1 MSSVV
6 YLNGQYLPIEDA
18 KISVLDRGFT
28 FGDGV
33 YEVIPVYK
41 GHIFRLRE
49 HLERLNN
56 SLDEVYIDRPYALE
70 QWQEILRVLVEKN
83 SVKNTGKNPGSD
95 MSLYMQVTRGI
106 SERDLAIDIA
116 TEQTVFA
123 MCRPL
128 PENHRSAG
136 ISAIVEEDIRWKY
149 CHIKAITLLPSV
161 VLRHKARDAGA
172 TEAILVKDGYIT
184 EGAASNVFIVKN
196 SIVKTP
202 PKDGSLLPG
211 ITRDLVVELL
221 TEAGI
226 PCEELA
232 IKETELKQ
240 ADEIW
245 ITNSTWEI
253 VPVVM
258 LDNNSVGTGRPGEV
272 WQRAFEIYQAFKTG
286 MTNVV

>member
-1 MSSVV
+1 MSYIV

-33 YEVIPVYK
+33 YEVIPVYE
-41 GHIFRLRE
+41 GHIFRMRE

-70 QWQEILRVLVEKN
+70 QWQEILRELIEKN
-83 SVKNTGKNPGSD
+83 SAKNTGND
-95 MSLYMQVTRGI
+95 LSLYMQVTRGI
-106 SERDLAIDIA
+106 SERDHAIDIA
-116 TEQTVFA
+116 TKQTVFA

-128 PENHRSAG
+128 PEYDRSAG
-136 ISAIVEEDIRWKY
+136 ISAIIEEDIRWKY

-161 VLRHKARDAGA
+161 MLRHKARDAGA

-196 SIVKTP
+196 GIVKTP

-221 TEAGI
+221 TESGI
-226 PCEELA
+226 PCEEVA
-232 IKETELKQ
+232 IKEIELKQ

-245 ITNSTWEI
+245 ITSSTWEI
-253 VPVVM
+253 VPVIS
-258 LDNNSVGTGRPGEV
+258 LDNNPVGTGRPGEV
-272 WQRAFEIYQAFKTG
+272 WQQASEIYQAFKTD

>member
-1 MSSVV
+1 MSYIV

-33 YEVIPVYK
+33 YEVIPVYE
-41 GHIFRLRE
+41 GHIFRMRE

-70 QWQEILRVLVEKN
+70 QWQGILRELIEKN
-83 SVKNTGKNPGSD
+83 SIKNTGND
-95 MSLYMQVTRGI
+95 LSLYMQVTRGI
-106 SERDLAIDIA
+106 SERDHAIDIA
-116 TEQTVFA
+116 TKQTVFA

-128 PENHRSAG
+128 PEYDRCAG
-136 ISAIVEEDIRWKY
+136 ISAIIEEDIRWKY

-161 VLRHKARDAGA
+161 MLRHKARDAGA

-196 SIVKTP
+196 GIVKTP

-221 TEAGI
+221 TESGI

-232 IKETELKQ
+232 IKEIELKQ

-245 ITNSTWEI
+245 ITSSTWEI
-253 VPVVM
+253 VPVIK
-258 LDNNSVGTGRPGEV
+258 LDNNPVGTGRPGEV
-272 WQRAFEIYQAFKTG
+272 WQQASDIYQAFKIG
-286 MTNVV
+286 ITNVV

>member
-1 MSSVV
+1 MSYIV

-33 YEVIPVYK
+33 YEVIPVYE
-41 GHIFRLRE
+41 GHIFRMRE

-70 QWQEILRVLVEKN
+70 QWQEILRELIEKN
-83 SVKNTGKNPGSD
+83 SAKNTAND
-95 MSLYMQVTRGI
+95 LSLYMQVTRGI
-106 SERDLAIDIA
+106 SERDHAINIA
-116 TEQTVFA
+116 TKQTVFA

-128 PENHRSAG
+128 PEYDRSAG
-136 ISAIVEEDIRWKY
+136 ISAIIEEDIRWKY

-161 VLRHKARDAGA
+161 MLRHKARDAGA

-196 SIVKTP
+196 GIVKTP

-221 TEAGI
+221 TESGI

-232 IKETELKQ
+232 IKEIELKQ

-245 ITNSTWEI
+245 ITSSTWEI
-253 VPVVM
+253 VPVIK
-258 LDNNSVGTGRPGEV
+258 LDNNPVGTGRPGEV
-272 WQRAFEIYQAFKTG
+272 WQQASDIYQAFKIG
-286 MTNVV
+286 ITNVV

>member
-1 MSSVV
+1 MSYIV

-33 YEVIPVYK
+33 YEVIPVYE
-41 GHIFRLRE
+41 GHIFRMRE

-70 QWQEILRVLVEKN
+70 QWQEILRELIEKN
-83 SVKNTGKNPGSD
+83 SAKNTGND
-95 MSLYMQVTRGI
+95 LSLYMQVTRGI
-106 SERDLAIDIA
+106 SERDHAIDIA
-116 TEQTVFA
+116 IKQTVFA

-128 PENHRSAG
+128 PEYDRSAG
-136 ISAIVEEDIRWKY
+136 ISAIIEEDIRWKY

-161 VLRHKARDAGA
+161 MLRHKARDAGA

-196 SIVKTP
+196 GIVKTP

-221 TEAGI
+221 TESGI
-226 PCEELA
+226 PCEEVA

-245 ITNSTWEI
+245 ITSSTWEI
-253 VPVVM
+253 VPVIS
-258 LDNNSVGTGRPGEV
+258 LDNNPVGTGRPGEV
-272 WQRAFEIYQAFKTG
+272 WQQASEIYQAFKTD

>member
-1 MSSVV
+1 MSYIV

-33 YEVIPVYK
+33 YEVIPVYE
-41 GHIFRLRE
+41 GHIFRMRE

-56 SLDEVYIDRPYALE
+56 SLDEVYIDRPYTLE
-70 QWQEILRVLVEKN
+70 QWQEILCKLVEKN
-83 SVKNTGKNPGSD
+83 SGKNTGND
-95 MSLYMQVTRGI
+95 LSLYMQVTRGI
-106 SERDLAIDIA
+106 SERDHAIDIA
-116 TEQTVFA
+116 TKQTVFA

-128 PENHRSAG
+128 PEYDRSAG
-136 ISAIVEEDIRWKY
+136 ISAIIEEDIRWKY

-161 VLRHKARDAGA
+161 MLRHKARDAGA

-196 SIVKTP
+196 GIVKTP

-221 TEAGI
+221 TESGI
-226 PCEELA
+226 PCEEVA

-245 ITNSTWEI
+245 ITSSTWEI
-253 VPVVM
+253 VPVIS
-258 LDNNSVGTGRPGEV
+258 LDNNPVGTGRPGEV
-272 WQRAFEIYQAFKTG
+272 WQQASEIYQAFKTD

>member
-1 MSSVV
+1 MSYIV

-41 GHIFRLRE
+41 GHISRMRE

-56 SLDEVYIDRPYALE
+56 SLDEVYIERPYALE
-70 QWQEILRVLVEKN
+70 QWQEILRELIEKN
-83 SVKNTGKNPGSD
+83 SAKNTGND
-95 MSLYMQVTRGI
+95 LSLYMQVTRGI
-106 SERDLAIDIA
+106 SERDHAIDIA
-116 TEQTVFA
+116 TKQTVFA

-128 PENHRSAG
+128 PEYDRSAG
-136 ISAIVEEDIRWKY
+136 ISAIIEEDIRWKY

-161 VLRHKARDAGA
+161 MLRHKARDAGA

-196 SIVKTP
+196 GIVKTP
-202 PKDGSLLPG
+202 PKDGSLLPR

-221 TEAGI
+221 TESGI

-232 IKETELKQ
+232 IKEIELKQ

-245 ITNSTWEI
+245 ITSSTWEI
-253 VPVVM
+253 VPVTR
-258 LDNNSVGTGRPGEV
+258 LDNNPVGTEIGRASCRERV
-272 WQRAFEIYQAFKTG
+272 
-286 MTNVV
+286 

>member
-1 MSSVV
+1 MSYIV

-41 GHIFRLRE
+41 GHIFRMRE

-70 QWQEILRVLVEKN
+70 QWQGILRELIEKN
-83 SVKNTGKNPGSD
+83 SIKNTGND
-95 MSLYMQVTRGI
+95 LSLYMQVTRGI
-106 SERDLAIDIA
+106 SERDHAIDIA
-116 TEQTVFA
+116 TKQTVFA

-128 PENHRSAG
+128 PEYDRCAG
-136 ISAIVEEDIRWKY
+136 ISAIIEEDIRWKY

-161 VLRHKARDAGA
+161 MLRHKARDAGA

-196 SIVKTP
+196 GIVKTP

-221 TEAGI
+221 TESGI

-232 IKETELKQ
+232 IKEIELKQ

-245 ITNSTWEI
+245 ITSSTWEI
-253 VPVVM
+253 VPVIR
-258 LDNNSVGTGRPGEV
+258 LDNNPVGTGRPGEV
-272 WQRAFEIYQAFKTG
+272 WQQASDIYQAFKIG
-286 MTNVV
+286 ITNVV

>member
-1 MSSVV
+1 MSYIV

-41 GHIFRLRE
+41 GHIFRMRE

-70 QWQEILRVLVEKN
+70 QWQEILRELIEKN
-83 SVKNTGKNPGSD
+83 SGMNTGND
-95 MSLYMQVTRGI
+95 LSLYMQVTRGI
-106 SERDLAIDIA
+106 SERDHAIDIA
-116 TEQTVFA
+116 TKQTVFA

-128 PENHRSAG
+128 PEYDRSAG
-136 ISAIVEEDIRWKY
+136 ISAIIEEDIRWKY

-161 VLRHKARDAGA
+161 MLRHKARDAGA

-196 SIVKTP
+196 GIVKTP

-221 TEAGI
+221 TESGI

-232 IKETELKQ
+232 IKEIELKQ

-245 ITNSTWEI
+245 ITSSTWEI
-253 VPVVM
+253 VPVTR
-258 LDNNSVGTGRPGEV
+258 LDNNPVGTGRPGEV
-272 WQRAFEIYQAFKTG
+272 WQQASEIYQAFKTG

>member
-1 MSSVV
+1 MSYIV

-33 YEVIPVYK
+33 YEVIPVYE
-41 GHIFRLRE
+41 GHIFRMRE

-70 QWQEILRVLVEKN
+70 QWQEILRELIEKN
-83 SVKNTGKNPGSD
+83 SIKNTGND
-95 MSLYMQVTRGI
+95 LSLYMQVTRGI
-106 SERDLAIDIA
+106 SERDHAIDIA
-116 TEQTVFA
+116 TKQTVFA

-128 PENHRSAG
+128 PEYDRCAG
-136 ISAIVEEDIRWKY
+136 ISAIIEEDIRWKY

-161 VLRHKARDAGA
+161 MLRHKARDAGA

-196 SIVKTP
+196 GIVKTP

-221 TEAGI
+221 TESGI

-232 IKETELKQ
+232 IKEIELKQ

-245 ITNSTWEI
+245 ITSSTWEI
-253 VPVVM
+253 VPVIK
-258 LDNNSVGTGRPGEV
+258 LDNNPVGTGRPGEV
-272 WQRAFEIYQAFKTG
+272 WQQASDIYQAFKIG
-286 MTNVV
+286 ITNVV

>member
-1 MSSVV
+1 MSYIV

-33 YEVIPVYK
+33 YEVIPVYE
-41 GHIFRLRE
+41 GHIFRMRE

-70 QWQEILRVLVEKN
+70 QWQEILRELIEKN
-83 SVKNTGKNPGSD
+83 SAKNTGND
-95 MSLYMQVTRGI
+95 LSLYMQVTRGI
-106 SERDLAIDIA
+106 SERDHATDIA
-116 TEQTVFA
+116 TKQTVFA

-128 PENHRSAG
+128 PEYDRSAG
-136 ISAIVEEDIRWKY
+136 ISAIIEEDIRWKY

-161 VLRHKARDAGA
+161 MLRHKARDAGA

-196 SIVKTP
+196 GIVKTP

-221 TEAGI
+221 TESGI
-226 PCEELA
+226 PCEEVA
-232 IKETELKQ
+232 IKEIELKQ

-245 ITNSTWEI
+245 ITSSTWEI
-253 VPVVM
+253 VPVIS
-258 LDNNSVGTGRPGEV
+258 LDNNPVGTGRPGEV
-272 WQRAFEIYQAFKTG
+272 WQQASEIYQAFKTD

>member
-1 MSSVV
+1 MSYIV

-41 GHIFRLRE
+41 GHIFRMRE

-70 QWQEILRVLVEKN
+70 QWQGILRELIEKN
-83 SVKNTGKNPGSD
+83 SIKNTGND
-95 MSLYMQVTRGI
+95 LSLYMQVTRGI
-106 SERDLAIDIA
+106 SERDHAIDIA
-116 TEQTVFA
+116 TKQTVFA

-128 PENHRSAG
+128 PEYDRCAG
-136 ISAIVEEDIRWKY
+136 ISAIIEEDIRWKY

-161 VLRHKARDAGA
+161 MLRHKARDAGA

-196 SIVKTP
+196 GIVKTP

-221 TEAGI
+221 TESGI

-232 IKETELKQ
+232 IKEIELKQ

-245 ITNSTWEI
+245 ITSSTWEI
-253 VPVVM
+253 VPVIK
-258 LDNNSVGTGRPGEV
+258 LDNNPVGTGRPGEV
-272 WQRAFEIYQAFKTG
+272 WQQASDIYQAFKIG
-286 MTNVV
+286 ITNVV

>member
-1 MSSVV
+1 MSYIV

-41 GHIFRLRE
+41 GRIFRMRE

-56 SLDEVYIDRPYALE
+56 NLDEVYIDRPYALE
-70 QWQEILRVLVEKN
+70 QWQGILRELIEKN
-83 SVKNTGKNPGSD
+83 SGNNTGKD
-95 MSLYMQVTRGI
+95 LSLYMQVTRGV
-106 SERDLAIDIA
+106 SERDHVIDIA

-128 PENHRSAG
+128 SEHDRSAG

-161 VLRHKARDAGA
+161 LLRHKARDAGA
-172 TEAILVKDGYIT
+172 TEAILVKDGHIT

-196 SIVKTP
+196 GIVKTP

-221 TEAGI
+221 TESGI
-226 PCEELA
+226 LCDELA
-232 IKETELKQ
+232 IKEIELRQ

-245 ITNSTWEI
+245 VTSSSWEI
-253 VPVVM
+253 VPVIK
-258 LDNNSVGTGRPGEV
+258 LDNNPVGTGRPGEV
-272 WQRAFEIYQAFKTG
+272 WQQAYEIYQAFKTG